1 MKYFQIVAAI
11 AFACFVSAN
20 AQGDEV
26 FIRNVC
32 DTLASKGHDP
42 VTLVATDLVETKW
55 VASKKAGN
63 WTHGTA
69 TKATHTSYSTLSPI
83 VKSVSGRFPLSI
95 EAGCRASSNML
106 YKYMRWNEFK
116 WSRDSLSDYST
127 YIFDTH
133 NRAIGDYDSTNAN
146 NILAMVS
153 EPPVDKDSYNS
164 DEIMISKSFEFS
176 FEWWLAAAE
185 ISWKKANGA
194 TSKKFFNV
202 PAFDS
207 LTAFRAMFD
216 YMKATIDTA
225 TSVPDTISTANI
237 QVIKVVLKD
246 SLKTVTIID
255 PPGSSSSVVQ
265 SSSSSVVPQ
274 SSVVQSSSSS
284 DTPKS
289 SAVNSSSSKDNPGSS
304 DTPKSS
310 AVQPS
315 SSGDA
320 SSSSVNTSTS
330 EKSSN
335 STASSDSTE
344 PKSSAQG
351 SDDSSSSSAKS
362 SSSGGSDAIA
372 TVRTE
377 FVDDEIVEIRSLDGS
392 LVKTSG
398 NVKPGIYYARTSR
411 GTWLK
416 KVVLPHGH

>member
-42 VTLVATDLVETKW
+42 VTLVATDLIETKW
-55 VASKKAGN
+55 VASKKSGN

-95 EAGCRASSNML
+95 EAGCRANSNML

-116 WSRDSLSDYST
+116 WSRDSLSDFST

-153 EPPVDKDSYNS
+153 ELPVDKDSYNS
-164 DEIMISKSFEFS
+164 DEIMISKSFEFA

-246 SLKTVTIID
+246 SEKTTTIIE
-255 PPGSSSSVVQ
+255 PA
-265 SSSSSVVPQ
+265 SSSSVVPPSSSSDKPQ
-274 SSVVQSSSSS
+274 SSATQSSSSS

-289 SAVNSSSSKDNPGSS
+289 SAVNSSSSDVPKSSSSS

-310 AVQPS
+310 AVQSSSSSKDTPASS
-315 SSGDA
+315 SSGD
-320 SSSSVNTSTS
+320 T
-330 EKSSN
+330 
-335 STASSDSTE
+335 
-344 PKSSAQG
+344 P
-351 SDDSSSSSAKS
+351 KS
-362 SSSGGSDAIA
+362 SSSDTPECSDSKSSSSEGSEAIA

-377 FVDDEIVEIRSLDGS
+377 FVDEEIVEVRGLDGR
-392 LVKTSG
+392 LVKNSG
-398 NVKPGIYYARTSR
+398 NVKPGIYYAKTSR
-411 GTWLK
+411 GTWFK
-416 KVVLPHGH
+416 KVVLPRGE

>member
-42 VTLVATDLVETKW
+42 VTLVATDLIETKW
-55 VASKKAGN
+55 VASKKSGN

-95 EAGCRASSNML
+95 EAGCRANSNML

-153 EPPVDKDSYNS
+153 ELPVDKDSYNS
-164 DEIMISKSFEFS
+164 DEIMISKSFEFA

-216 YMKATIDTA
+216 FMKATLDTS
-225 TSVPDTISTANI
+225 TTIPDTISTANI

-246 SLKTVTIID
+246 SEKTTTIIE
-255 PPGSSSSVVQ
+255 PA
-265 SSSSSVVPQ
+265 SSSSVVPP
-274 SSVVQSSSSS
+274 SSSS
-284 DTPKS
+284 DKPQS
-289 SAVNSSSSKDNPGSS
+289 SAVNSSFSSDTPSS
-304 DTPKSS
+304 SGDTPKSS
-310 AVQPS
+310 AVQS
-315 SSGDA
+315 SSSSKDTPA
-320 SSSSVNTSTS
+320 SSSSVTSSSSTTS
-330 EKSSN
+330 S
-335 STASSDSTE
+335 ASGDT
-344 PKSSAQG
+344 PKSSS
-351 SDDSSSSSAKS
+351 SDTPECSDSKS
-362 SSSGGSDAIA
+362 SSSGGSEAIA

-377 FVDDEIVEIRSLDGS
+377 FVDEEIVEVRGLDGR
-392 LVKTSG
+392 LVKNSG
-398 NVKPGIYYARTSR
+398 NVKPGIYYAKTSR
-411 GTWLK
+411 GTWFK
-416 KVVLPHGH
+416 KVVLPRGE

>member
-42 VTLVATDLVETKW
+42 VTLVATDLIETKW
-55 VASKKAGN
+55 VASKKSGN

-95 EAGCRASSNML
+95 EAGCRANSNML

-153 EPPVDKDSYNS
+153 ELPVDKDSYNS
-164 DEIMISKSFEFS
+164 DEIMISKSFEFA

-216 YMKATIDTA
+216 FMKATLDTS
-225 TSVPDTISTANI
+225 TTIPDTISTANI

-246 SLKTVTIID
+246 SEKTTTIIE
-255 PPGSSSSVVQ
+255 PA
-265 SSSSSVVPQ
+265 SSSSVVPP
-274 SSVVQSSSSS
+274 SSSS
-284 DTPKS
+284 DKPLS
-289 SAVNSSSSKDNPGSS
+289 SAVNSSSSSDTPSS
-304 DTPKSS
+304 SGDTPKSS
-310 AVQPS
+310 AVQS
-315 SSGDA
+315 SSSSKDTPA
-320 SSSSVNTSTS
+320 SSSSVT
-330 EKSSN
+330 
-335 STASSDSTE
+335 
-344 PKSSAQG
+344 
-351 SDDSSSSSAKS
+351 SSSSTTSSSSGDTPKS
-362 SSSGGSDAIA
+362 SSSDTPECSDSKSSSSEGSEAIA

-377 FVDDEIVEIRSLDGS
+377 FVDEEIVEVRGLDGR
-392 LVKTSG
+392 LVKNSG
-398 NVKPGIYYARTSR
+398 NVKPGIYYAKTSR
-411 GTWLK
+411 GTWFK
-416 KVVLPHGH
+416 KVVLPRGE

>member
-42 VTLVATDLVETKW
+42 VTLVATDLIETKW
-55 VASKKAGN
+55 VASKKSGN

-95 EAGCRASSNML
+95 EAGCRANSNVL
-106 YKYMRWNEFK
+106 YKFMKWSNYK
-116 WSRDSLSDYST
+116 WSRDSLPDYST

-133 NRAIGDYDSTNAN
+133 NRSIGDYSSTNAN

-153 EPPVDKDSYNS
+153 ELPVDKDSYNS
-164 DEIMISKSFEFS
+164 DEIMISKSFEFA

-216 YMKATIDTA
+216 FMKATLDTS
-225 TSVPDTISTANI
+225 TTIPDTLSTANI

-246 SLKTVTIID
+246 SEKTTTIIE
-255 PPGSSSSVVQ
+255 PA
-265 SSSSSVVPQ
+265 SSSSVVPPSSSSDKPQ
-274 SSVVQSSSSS
+274 SSAVNSSSSDVPKSSSSS

-289 SAVNSSSSKDNPGSS
+289 SAVQSSSSSKDTPVSS
-304 DTPKSS
+304 SSVTSSSSTTSSSSGDTPKSS
-310 AVQPS
+310 
-315 SSGDA
+315 
-320 SSSSVNTSTS
+320 
-330 EKSSN
+330 
-335 STASSDSTE
+335 SSDTPE
-344 PKSSAQG
+344 C
-351 SDDSSSSSAKS
+351 SDSKS
-362 SSSGGSDAIA
+362 SSSGGSEAIA

-377 FVDDEIVEIRSLDGS
+377 FVDEEIVEVRGLDGR
-392 LVKTSG
+392 LVKNSG
-398 NVKPGIYYARTSR
+398 NVKPGIYYAKTSR
-411 GTWLK
+411 GTWFK
-416 KVVLPHGH
+416 KVVLPRGE

>member
-42 VTLVATDLVETKW
+42 VTLVATDLIETKW
-55 VASKKAGN
+55 VASKKSGN

-69 TKATHTSYSTLSPI
+69 TKATHTTYSTLSPI

-164 DEIMISKSFEFS
+164 DEIMISKSFEFA

-265 SSSSSVVPQ
+265 NSSSSVVPQ

-289 SAVNSSSSKDNPGSS
+289 SAVNSSSSDVPKSSSSS

-310 AVQPS
+310 AVQS
-315 SSGDA
+315 SSSSKDTPA
-320 SSSSVNTSTS
+320 SSSSVT
-330 EKSSN
+330 
-335 STASSDSTE
+335 
-344 PKSSAQG
+344 
-351 SDDSSSSSAKS
+351 SSSSTTSSSSGDTPKS
-362 SSSGGSDAIA
+362 SSSDTPECSDSKSSSSEGSEAIA

-377 FVDDEIVEIRSLDGS
+377 FVDEEIVEVRGLDGR
-392 LVKTSG
+392 LVKNSG
-398 NVKPGIYYARTSR
+398 NVKPGIYYAKTSR
-411 GTWLK
+411 GTWFK
-416 KVVLPHGH
+416 KVVLPRGE

>member
-11 AFACFVSAN
+11 AFAFFVSAN

-42 VTLVATDLVETKW
+42 VTLVATDLIETKW
-55 VASKKAGN
+55 VASKKSGN

-95 EAGCRASSNML
+95 EAGCRANSNML

-133 NRAIGDYDSTNAN
+133 NRFIGNYDSTNAN

-153 EPPVDKDSYNS
+153 ELPVDKDSYNS
-164 DEIMISKSFEFS
+164 DEIMISKSFEFA

-216 YMKATIDTA
+216 FMKATLDTS
-225 TSVPDTISTANI
+225 TTIPDTISTANI

-246 SLKTVTIID
+246 SEKTTTIIE
-255 PPGSSSSVVQ
+255 PA
-265 SSSSSVVPQ
+265 SSSSVVPP
-274 SSVVQSSSSS
+274 SSSS
-284 DTPKS
+284 DKPQS
-289 SAVNSSSSKDNPGSS
+289 SAVNSSSSSDTPSS
-304 DTPKSS
+304 SGDTPKSS
-310 AVQPS
+310 AVQS
-315 SSGDA
+315 SSSSKDTPA
-320 SSSSVNTSTS
+320 SSSSVT
-330 EKSSN
+330 
-335 STASSDSTE
+335 
-344 PKSSAQG
+344 
-351 SDDSSSSSAKS
+351 SSSSTTSSSSGDTPKS
-362 SSSGGSDAIA
+362 SSSDTPECSDSKSSSSEGSEAIA

-377 FVDDEIVEIRSLDGS
+377 FVDEEIVEVRGLDGR
-392 LVKTSG
+392 LVKNSG
-398 NVKPGIYYARTSR
+398 NVKPGIYYAKTSR
-411 GTWLK
+411 GTWFK
-416 KVVLPHGH
+416 KVVLPRGE

>member
-42 VTLVATDLVETKW
+42 VTLVATDLIETKW
-55 VASKKAGN
+55 VASKKSGN

-95 EAGCRASSNML
+95 EAGCRANSNML

-153 EPPVDKDSYNS
+153 ELPVDKDSYNS
-164 DEIMISKSFEFS
+164 DEIMISKSFEFA

-216 YMKATIDTA
+216 FMKATLDTS
-225 TSVPDTISTANI
+225 TTIPDTLSTANI

-246 SLKTVTIID
+246 SEKTTTIIE
-255 PPGSSSSVVQ
+255 PA
-265 SSSSSVVPQ
+265 SSSSVVPP
-274 SSVVQSSSSS
+274 SSSS
-284 DTPKS
+284 DKPQS
-289 SAVNSSSSKDNPGSS
+289 SAVNSSSSSDTPSS
-304 DTPKSS
+304 SGDTPKSS
-310 AVQPS
+310 AVQS
-315 SSGDA
+315 SSSSKDTPA
-320 SSSSVNTSTS
+320 SSSSVTSSSSTTS
-330 EKSSN
+330 SS
-335 STASSDSTE
+335 SGDT
-344 PKSSAQG
+344 PKSSS
-351 SDDSSSSSAKS
+351 SDTPECSDSKS
-362 SSSGGSDAIA
+362 SSSGGTDAIA

-377 FVDDEIVEIRSLDGS
+377 FVGEEIVEMRGLDGRI
-392 LVKTSG
+392 VKNSG
-398 NVKPGIYYARTSR
+398 NVKPGIYYAKTSR
-411 GTWLK
+411 GTWFK
-416 KVVLPHGH
+416 KVVLPRGE

>member
-55 VASKKAGN
+55 VASKKSGN

-95 EAGCRASSNML
+95 EAGCRANSNML

-153 EPPVDKDSYNS
+153 ELPVDKDSYNS
-164 DEIMISKSFEFS
+164 DEIMISKSFEFA

-216 YMKATIDTA
+216 YMKATLDTS
-225 TSVPDTISTANI
+225 TTIPDTISTANI

-246 SLKTVTIID
+246 SEKTTTIIE
-255 PPGSSSSVVQ
+255 PA
-265 SSSSSVVPQ
+265 SSSSVVPPSSSSDKPQ
-274 SSVVQSSSSS
+274 SSATQSSSSS
-284 DTPKS
+284 DKPQS
-289 SAVNSSSSKDNPGSS
+289 SAVNSSSSSDTPSS
-304 DTPKSS
+304 SGDTPKSS
-310 AVQPS
+310 AVQ
-315 SSGDA
+315 
-320 SSSSVNTSTS
+320 
-330 EKSSN
+330 
-335 STASSDSTE
+335 
-344 PKSSAQG
+344 
-351 SDDSSSSSAKS
+351 SSSSSKDTPASSGSVTSSSSTTSSASGDTPKSSSSDAPECSDSKS
-362 SSSGGSDAIA
+362 SSSGGSEAIA

-377 FVDDEIVEIRSLDGS
+377 FVDEEIVEVRGLDGR
-392 LVKTSG
+392 LVKNSG
-398 NVKPGIYYARTSR
+398 NVKPGIYYAKTSR
-411 GTWLK
+411 GTWFK
-416 KVVLPHGH
+416 KVVLPRGE

>member
-55 VASKKAGN
+55 VASKKSGN

-69 TKATHTSYSTLSPI
+69 TKTTHTSYSTLTPI
-83 VKSVSGRFPLSI
+83 VKSISGRFPLSI
-95 EAGCRASSNML
+95 EAGCRANSNVV
-106 YKYMRWNEFK
+106 YKYMSWNNYK
-116 WSRDSLSDYST
+116 WSRDSLPDYST

-153 EPPVDKDSYNS
+153 ELPVDKDKYSS
-164 DEIMISKSFEFS
+164 DEIMISKSFEFA

-185 ISWKKANGA
+185 IRWKKANDT
-194 TSKKFFNV
+194 TSIKHFNV

-207 LTAFRAMFD
+207 LTAFQTMFD
-216 YMKATIDTA
+216 FMKETIAASTNI
-225 TSVPDTISTANI
+225 PDTLSSANI

-246 SLKTVTIID
+246 SEKTTTIIE
-255 PPGSSSSVVQ
+255 PA
-265 SSSSSVVPQ
+265 SSSSVVPPSSSSDKPQ
-274 SSVVQSSSSS
+274 SSATQSSSSS

-289 SAVNSSSSKDNPGSS
+289 SAVNSSSSDVPKSSSSS

-310 AVQPS
+310 AVQSSSSSKDTPVSSSSVTSS
-315 SSGDA
+315 SSGDTPK
-320 SSSSVNTSTS
+320 SSSSDTP
-330 EKSSN
+330 EC
-335 STASSDSTE
+335 SDS
-344 PKSSAQG
+344 
-351 SDDSSSSSAKS
+351 KS
-362 SSSGGSDAIA
+362 SSSGGSEAIA

-377 FVDDEIVEIRSLDGS
+377 FVDEEIVEVRGLDGR
-392 LVKTSG
+392 LVKNFG
-398 NVKPGIYYARTSR
+398 NVKPGIYYAKTSR
-411 GTWLK
+411 GTWFK
-416 KVVLPHGH
+416 KVVLPRGE

>member
-42 VTLVATDLVETKW
+42 VTLVATDLIETKW
-55 VASKKAGN
+55 VASKKSGN

-69 TKATHTSYSTLSPI
+69 TKTTHTSYSTLSPI

-95 EAGCRASSNML
+95 EAGCRANSNML
-106 YKYMRWNEFK
+106 YKYMSWNEFK
-116 WSRDSLSDYST
+116 WSRDSLPDYST

-153 EPPVDKDSYNS
+153 ELPVDKDSYNS
-164 DEIMISKSFEFS
+164 DEIMISKSFEFA

-216 YMKATIDTA
+216 FMKATLDTS
-225 TSVPDTISTANI
+225 TTIPDTLSTANI

-246 SLKTVTIID
+246 SEKTTTVIE
-255 PPGSSSSVVQ
+255 PA
-265 SSSSSVVPQ
+265 SSSSVVPPSSSSDKPQ
-274 SSVVQSSSSS
+274 SSAVNSSSSDVPKSSSSS

-289 SAVNSSSSKDNPGSS
+289 SAVQSSSSSKDTPASS
-304 DTPKSS
+304 SSVTSSSSTTSSSSVDTPKSS
-310 AVQPS
+310 
-315 SSGDA
+315 
-320 SSSSVNTSTS
+320 
-330 EKSSN
+330 
-335 STASSDSTE
+335 SSDTPE
-344 PKSSAQG
+344 C
-351 SDDSSSSSAKS
+351 SDSKS
-362 SSSGGSDAIA
+362 SSSGGSEAIA

-377 FVDDEIVEIRSLDGS
+377 FVDEEIVEVRGLDGR
-392 LVKTSG
+392 LVKNSG
-398 NVKPGIYYARTSR
+398 NVKPGIYYAKTSR
-411 GTWLK
+411 GTWFK
-416 KVVLPHGH
+416 KVVLPRGE

>member
-42 VTLVATDLVETKW
+42 VTLVATDLIETKW
-55 VASKKAGN
+55 VASKKSGN

-69 TKATHTSYSTLSPI
+69 TKTTHTSYSTLSPI

-95 EAGCRASSNML
+95 EAGCRANSNML
-106 YKYMRWNEFK
+106 YKYMSWNEFK
-116 WSRDSLSDYST
+116 WSRDSLPDYST

-153 EPPVDKDSYNS
+153 ELPVDKDSYNS
-164 DEIMISKSFEFS
+164 DEIMISKSFEFA

-194 TSKKFFNV
+194 ISRNFFNV

-216 YMKATIDTA
+216 FMKATLDTS
-225 TSVPDTISTANI
+225 TTIPDTLSTANI

-246 SLKTVTIID
+246 SEKTTTIIE
-255 PPGSSSSVVQ
+255 PA
-265 SSSSSVVPQ
+265 SSSSVVPPSSSSDKPQ
-274 SSVVQSSSSS
+274 SSAVNSSSSDVPKSSSSS

-289 SAVNSSSSKDNPGSS
+289 SAVQSSSSSKDTPASS
-304 DTPKSS
+304 SSVTSSSSTTSSASGDTPKSS
-310 AVQPS
+310 
-315 SSGDA
+315 
-320 SSSSVNTSTS
+320 
-330 EKSSN
+330 
-335 STASSDSTE
+335 SSDTPE
-344 PKSSAQG
+344 C
-351 SDDSSSSSAKS
+351 SDSKS
-362 SSSGGSDAIA
+362 SSSGGSEAIA

-377 FVDDEIVEIRSLDGS
+377 FVDEEIVEVRGLDGR
-392 LVKTSG
+392 LVKNSG
-398 NVKPGIYYARTSR
+398 NVKPGIYYAKTSR
-411 GTWLK
+411 GTWFK
-416 KVVLPHGH
+416 KVVLPRGE

>member
-55 VASKKAGN
+55 VASKKSGN

-83 VKSVSGRFPLSI
+83 VKSVSGRFPLPI
-95 EAGCRASSNML
+95 EAGCRANSNML

-153 EPPVDKDSYNS
+153 ELPVDKDSYNS
-164 DEIMISKSFEFS
+164 DEIMISKSFEFA

-185 ISWKKANGA
+185 ISWKKADGA

-216 YMKATIDTA
+216 FMKATLDTS
-225 TSVPDTISTANI
+225 TTIPDTISTANI

-246 SLKTVTIID
+246 SEKTTTIIE
-255 PPGSSSSVVQ
+255 PA
-265 SSSSSVVPQ
+265 SSSSVVPP
-274 SSVVQSSSSS
+274 SSSS
-284 DTPKS
+284 DKPQS
-289 SAVNSSSSKDNPGSS
+289 SAVNSSSSSDTPSS
-304 DTPKSS
+304 SGDTPKSS
-310 AVQPS
+310 AVQSSSSSKDTPVSSSSVTSSSSTTSS
-315 SSGDA
+315 SSGDTPK
-320 SSSSVNTSTS
+320 SSSSDAP
-330 EKSSN
+330 EC
-335 STASSDSTE
+335 SDS
-344 PKSSAQG
+344 
-351 SDDSSSSSAKS
+351 KS
-362 SSSGGSDAIA
+362 SSSGGSEAIA

-377 FVDDEIVEIRSLDGS
+377 FVDEEIVEVRGLDGR
-392 LVKTSG
+392 LVKNSG
-398 NVKPGIYYARTSR
+398 NVKPGIYYAKTSR
-411 GTWLK
+411 GTWFK
-416 KVVLPHGH
+416 KVVLPRGE